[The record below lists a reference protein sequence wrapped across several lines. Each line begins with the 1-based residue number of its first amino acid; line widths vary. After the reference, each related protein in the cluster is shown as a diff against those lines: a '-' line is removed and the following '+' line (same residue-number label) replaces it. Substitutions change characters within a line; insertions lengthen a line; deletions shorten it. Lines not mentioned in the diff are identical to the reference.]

1 MPIDKR
7 DLALCF
13 SLSLAFFLMATWNLG
28 IDDVPISTW
37 IASDGESFYID
48 LGSPK
53 NVSVLYL
60 LLKRGEIDLELHTGN
75 PGSWS
80 GRITASLNGYYSWE
94 KIGIDRET
102 RYIRLVFE
110 PTFGEI
116 AEIAVISEGVER
128 IAVSQ
133 IIGGNG
139 GDERLMRLIDE
150 QEKVKLPPTYV
161 SETYFDEIYF
171 VRAAED
177 YLTLDEPFERSHPPL
192 GKLMLAAGISA
203 FGYSP
208 FGWRIMGV
216 LFATLMIPVIYLLG
230 KRMFGSWLGAFSSA
244 FLLTFD
250 FMHFTMGRIATVDT
264 FVVFF
269 SLVSQ
274 FFFFTYFQ
282 DFLSCGQE
290 ASIRPLFLAVVFF
303 SLGFSTKWYILFG
316 FAGQIFLFLILRSG
330 RLRESED
337 RPVFRRDAFS
347 KNPSLTILGFITL
360 SAIIYLLT
368 FVPYLVIGHTLKD
381 VYDRQWSMFHY
392 HSVLSETHP
401 FSSSWWSWPFIL
413 KPLWLYLSELPEGMV
428 STIAAM
434 GNPAVWW
441 IGLVSMGSAIEKVI
455 REKDRICLFIITIFL
470 FQWLPYALIT
480 RCTFIYHFYINV
492 PLLCLATA
500 YFINKSWNS
509 RSGEITG
516 LTYLIVIAALYV
528 LFYPVIS
535 GSPIARSFIAYL
547 RWFNSWKF

>member
-1 MPIDKR
+1 
-7 DLALCF
+7 
-13 SLSLAFFLMATWNLG
+13 MAIWNLG
-28 IDDVPISTW
+28 IDDAPTSTW
-37 IASDGESFYID
+37 IASHGESFYID
-48 LGSPK
+48 LGGPK
-53 NVSVLYL
+53 NVSELYL
-60 LLKRGEIDLELHTGN
+60 LLKRGEIDLELYTGR
-75 PGSWS
+75 PGSWI
-80 GRITASLNGYYSWE
+80 GRITASLNGYYSWK
-94 KIGIDRET
+94 KIGIDHET
-102 RYIRLVFE
+102 RYMKLVFE

-116 AEIAVISEGVER
+116 VEIAVISEGVER

-133 IIGGNG
+133 INGGNG
-139 GDERLMRLIDE
+139 GDEGLMRLIDE

-177 YLTLDEPFERSHPPL
+177 YLTLDEPFEWSHPPL
-192 GKLMLAAGISA
+192 GKLILAAGISA

-250 FMHFTMGRIATVDT
+250 FMHFTMARIATVDT

-269 SLVSQ
+269 SLVSH

-282 DFLSCGQE
+282 DFLRRGRE
-290 ASIRPLFLAVVFF
+290 ASNRPLFLAVVFF

-316 FAGQIFLFLILRSG
+316 FAGQIFLFQLLRSG

-509 RSGEITG
+509 RSGIITR